1 MENYSHK
8 IVFVGDEGVGKTT
21 FITRHMTGEFEKRYI
36 ATQEKELRSILFYTN
51 KGKIGFD
58 ILDIAG
64 QEKFGLSTD
73 RFTRA
78 DCAVVMFDLTSLVS
92 YKNAK
97 VWVDLVRKAVPDIPI
112 VLCGNK
118 VDIKNRKVKPSDIT
132 MQRDLNLLKYYDISA
147 KSNYN
152 FEKPFLTFVR
162 HFYGE
167 DAKFVQE

>member
-1 MENYSHK
+1 MENYTHK
-8 IVFVGDEGVGKTT
+8 IVFVGDGGVGKTT
-21 FITRHMTGEFEKRYI
+21 FITRHMTGKFEKRYI
-36 ATQEKELRSILFYTN
+36 PTQGKELRSILFSTN

-73 RFTRA
+73 YFVGA
-78 DCAVVMFDLTSLVS
+78 ECAVVMFDVTSLVS

-97 VWVDLVRKAVPDIPI
+97 VWVDLLRKSVPEIPI

-118 VDIKNRKVKPSDIT
+118 VDIKNRKVKNIT
-132 MQRDLNLLKYYDISA
+132 IYWDLELLGYYDISA
-147 KSNYN
+147 LSNYN
-152 FEKPFLTFVR
+152 FEKPFLAFVR

-167 DAKFVQE
+167 DAKLVQDEI